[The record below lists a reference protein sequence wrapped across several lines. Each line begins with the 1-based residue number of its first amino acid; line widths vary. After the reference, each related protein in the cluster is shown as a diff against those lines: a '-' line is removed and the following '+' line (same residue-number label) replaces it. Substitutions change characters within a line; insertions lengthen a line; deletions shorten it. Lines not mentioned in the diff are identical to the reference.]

1 MLDATFLAHRD
12 RLADSLD
19 RVAKLTRDLGLEEQ
33 AMTLEEVRRA
43 LRDPFLFV
51 VVGEVK
57 AGKSSFINALLGAQI
72 CDVAPD
78 PCTDRVTQIVYAD
91 EPFTKEIGPLLK
103 QSGVHAE
110 ILRSI
115 AIVDTPGT
123 GAIIKEHQAITE
135 NFIPRADLA
144 LFVFSAVNPHTGAA
158 WDMLDFVR
166 AEWRKKVVF
175 VLQQSDRATLA
186 ELEVNRRAVEQYAGQ
201 RGLKQPLIFATS
213 AKRESGS
220 DQGSGFAEVRDFIK
234 QSVTGGANARAKLEN
249 ACAVGEKV
257 LADGAA
263 ALTEAARRQEGDS
276 SVATRMEER
285 LANAEARSAREI
297 DALVERLE
305 LNYNRLSGELTDEF
319 ERGLTFS
326 ELFARTIGPIFGA
339 KKSIKAWIEDL
350 KTDFEKR
357 LAPRV
362 EELAQEG
369 AQHYLDGVRLVLN
382 DLIADLSRVR
392 PADSAQAPQLFMKLP
407 GWHGETSASVT
418 TRLKALLEDDKFT
431 SALQGSGTAAIPV
444 ALGGGVAALL
454 GVIAASVTHVLVM
467 DITGGVL
474 TALTAAGAGLFVM
487 FKRGAMLRD
496 FRAAL
501 EQGRERFVREVRD
514 RLNSK
519 LGLIYDEIRRVCL
532 PFFDEVRSAREK
544 LEPLQAQRSALAE
557 ELRVRR
563 NEW

>member
-1 MLDATFLAHRD
+1 MLDATYLAHRE
-12 RLADSLD
+12 RLADTLD
-19 RVAKLTRDLGLEEQ
+19 KVAGLARTLGLGER
-33 AMTLEEVRRA
+33 AATLDEVRRA

-57 AGKSSFINALLGAQI
+57 AGKSSFINALLGAKV

-91 EPFTKEIGPLLK
+91 EPFTKEIGPLLR
-103 QSGVHAE
+103 QTGVKAD

-123 GAIIKEHQAITE
+123 GAIIREHQQITE

-186 ELEVNRRAVEQYAGQ
+186 ELEVNRRAVEQYAAQ

-213 AKRESGS
+213 ALREGSG
-220 DQGSGFAEVRDFIK
+220 DKGSGFAEVREFIA
-234 QSVTGGANARAKLEN
+234 QSVTGGANAKLKLEN
-249 ACAVGEKV
+249 AAVAGEKI
-257 LADGAA
+257 LTDAGA
-263 ALTEAARRQEGDS
+263 ALTEEAKRQAGDAE
-276 SVATRMEER
+276 VAQRMEDR
-285 LANAEARSAREI
+285 LGNAESRSAREI

-305 LNYNRLSGELTDEF
+305 LNYNRLAAELTDEF
-319 ERGLTFS
+319 ERGLSLS
-326 ELFARTIGPIFGA
+326 ELFSRTIGPIFGG
-339 KKSIKAWIEDL
+339 KKPLKAWIEDL
-350 KTDFEKR
+350 KSDFEKR
-357 LAPRV
+357 LSPRV

-382 DLIADLSRVR
+382 DLITDLSRVR
-392 PADSAQAPQLFMKLP
+392 PADGAQAPQLFMKLP
-407 GWHGETSASVT
+407 GWHGETAGSVT
-418 TRLKALLEDDKFT
+418 ARLKALLEDDKFT
-431 SALQGSGTAAIPV
+431 ASLQGSGTSAIPV
-444 ALGGGVAALL
+444 ALGGSVAAVL
-454 GVIAASVTHVLVM
+454 GVIAGAVTHVLVM
-467 DITGGVL
+467 DITGGIV
-474 TALTAAGAGLFVM
+474 TALAAAGAGFFVL

-514 RLNSK
+514 RLSSK
-519 LGLIYDEIRRVCL
+519 LGLIYEEIRRVCL
-532 PFFDEVRSAREK
+532 PFFDEVRLAKEK
-544 LEPLQAQRSALAE
+544 LDPLRGQQSALAE
-557 ELRVRR
+557 EVRVRR
-563 NEW
+563 SEW

>member
-1 MLDATFLAHRD
+1 MLDATYLAHRE
-12 RLADSLD
+12 RLADTLD
-19 RVAKLTRDLGLEEQ
+19 KVAGLARTLGLGER
-33 AMTLEEVRRA
+33 AATLEEVRRA

-57 AGKSSFINALLGAQI
+57 AGKSSFINALLGAKI

-78 PCTDRVTQIVYAD
+78 PCTDRVNQIVYAD
-91 EPFTKEIGPLLK
+91 EPFTKEIGPLLR
-103 QSGVHAE
+103 QIGVKAD

-123 GAIIKEHQAITE
+123 GAIIREHQQITE

-186 ELEVNRRAVEQYAGQ
+186 ELEVNRRAVEQYAAQ

-213 AKRESGS
+213 ALREGAG
-220 DQGSGFAEVRDFIK
+220 DKGSGFSEVREFIA
-234 QSVTGGANARAKLEN
+234 QSVTGGANARLKLEN
-249 ACAVGEKV
+249 AAVAGEKI
-257 LADGAA
+257 LADAGAA
-263 ALTEAARRQEGDS
+263 LGEEAKRQAGDAE
-276 SVATRMEER
+276 VAQRMQDR
-285 LANAEARSAREI
+285 LANAEARSGREI

-305 LNYNRLSGELTDEF
+305 LNYNRLAGELTDEF
-319 ERGLTFS
+319 ERGLSLS
-326 ELFARTIGPIFGA
+326 ELFSRTIGPIFGG
-339 KKSIKAWIEDL
+339 KKPLKAWIEDL

-357 LAPRV
+357 LSPRV

-382 DLIADLSRVR
+382 DLIADLGRVR
-392 PADSAQAPQLFMKLP
+392 PADGAQAPQLFMKLP
-407 GWHGETSASVT
+407 GWHGETAGSVT
-418 TRLKALLEDDKFT
+418 ARLKALLQDDKFT
-431 SALQGSGTAAIPV
+431 TALQGSGTSAIPV
-444 ALGGGVAALL
+444 ALGGSVAAVL
-454 GVIAASVTHVLVM
+454 GVVAATVTHVLVM
-467 DITGGVL
+467 DITGGIV
-474 TALTAAGAGLFVM
+474 TALAAAGAGFFVL
-487 FKRGAMLRD
+487 FKRGGMLRD

-501 EQGRERFVREVRD
+501 EQGRERFVREVRE
-514 RLNSK
+514 RLSSK
-519 LGLIYDEIRRVCL
+519 LGLIYEEIRRVCL
-532 PFFDEVRSAREK
+532 PFFDEVRAAQER
-544 LEPLQAQRSALAE
+544 LEPLRGQQSGLTE
-557 ELRVRR
+557 ELRMRR

>member
-19 RVAKLTRDLGLEEQ
+19 RVAEMARTLGLGER
-33 AMTLEEVRRA
+33 AATLEEVRRA

-91 EPFTKEIGPLLK
+91 EPFSKEIGPLLK
-103 QSGVHAE
+103 QTGVKAE

-175 VLQQSDRATLA
+175 VLQQADRATLA

-201 RGLKQPLIFATS
+201 RGIKQPLIFATS
-213 AKRESGS
+213 ASREAAG
-220 DQGSGFAEVRDFIK
+220 DKGSGFAEVRSFIS

-249 ACAVGEKV
+249 ATVVGEKV
-257 LADGAA
+257 LADAGSALAA
-263 ALTEAARRQEGDS
+263 EAKRQEGDGE
-276 SVATRMEER
+276 VATRMQER
-285 LANAEARSAREI
+285 LGNAEARSSREI

-305 LNYNRLSGELTDEF
+305 LNYNRLSAELSAEF
-319 ERGLTFS
+319 ERGLS
-326 ELFARTIGPIFGA
+326 MGELFSRTVGPWFGG

-350 KTDFEKR
+350 KSDFEKR
-357 LAPRV
+357 LSPRV

-392 PADSAQAPQLFMKLP
+392 PAEGAQAPQLFMKLP
-407 GWHGETSASVT
+407 GWHGETSSSVT
-418 TRLKALLEDDKFT
+418 ARLKALLEDDRFAT
-431 SALQGSGTAAIPV
+431 ALQGSGTNAIPV
-444 ALGGGVAALL
+444 ALGGSVAAVL
-454 GVIAASVTHVLVM
+454 GVIAATVTHVLVM
-467 DITGGVL
+467 DITGGIMTVL
-474 TALTAAGAGLFVM
+474 AAAGAGFFIM
-487 FKRGAMLRD
+487 FKRGSMIRD

-501 EQGRERFVREVRD
+501 EQGRERFVHEVRE
-514 RLNSK
+514 RLGSK

-544 LEPLQAQRSALAE
+544 LEPLRAQQSAMAE

-563 NEW
+563 SEW